1 MKTNVKKDSK
11 LLGIGILGCGLIS
24 QAAHLPGAAK
34 AHNIRLRAVCDA
46 SDELRE
52 KMTAIYSPEKSYS
65 SYEDMLAD
73 PEV

>member
-1 MKTNVKKDSK
+1 MKTNVKEDLSV
-11 LLGIGILGCGLIS
+11 GIGTLGCGVTS

-52 KMTAIYSPEKSYS
+52 KMTAIYSPERLIRAMRICLQIPK
-65 SYEDMLAD
+65 
-73 PEV
+73 